1 MRRVQ
6 GRDSLRSEVQVH
18 SSEEE
23 DDEEEDDEE
32 QVDPADSIEYRR
44 MLRPN
49 TARRR

>member
-23 DDEEEDDEE
+23 EEEDDEE